1 MEDEKSVQISP
12 VDEEIFWQN
21 QDHWHLLDGFTEGGD
36 PNGNPKPSTY
46 KAYWNMIKNGEKSGK
61 RCEILE
67 SKFYELSKAFF
78 CLNR

>member
-61 RCEILE
+61 RYEILE
-67 SKFYELSKAFF
+67 M
-78 CLNR
+78 NWV